1 MTHRLSFAVAYDYS
15 ADEAIRLPVTFRSG
29 TEEARADAFVDTGA
43 TYCVFRR
50 EVAAALGID
59 VEAGTR
65 LRVGTVTGGFDAYGH
80 TLILETLGYS
90 FDVTVYFAAHE
101 GLPRNV
107 LGRRGWLDHVR
118 LGLVDHDGRLY
129 LSRYEDE
136 G

>member
-1 MTHRLSFAVAYDYS
+1 MTHHLSFAVTHDYS
-15 ADEAIRLPVTFRSG
+15 AGEAIRLPVTLRAG
-29 TEEARADAFVDTGA
+29 GEEVRADAFVDTGA

-59 VEAGTR
+59 MEAGAP

-80 TLILETLGYS
+80 TLTLETLGYS

-107 LGRRGWLDHVR
+107 LGRRGWLDQVR

-129 LSRYEDE
+129 LSGYEDE

>member
-1 MTHRLSFAVAYDYS
+1 MTRRLSFAVMYDYS
-15 ADEAIRLPVTFRSG
+15 AVEAIRLPVMLRSG
-29 TEEARADAFVDTGA
+29 GEEVRADAFVDTGA

-50 EVAAALGID
+50 EIAASLGID
-59 VEAGTR
+59 VEAGTP

-80 TLILETLGYS
+80 ALTLETLGYS

-101 GLPRNV
+101 GLARNV
-107 LGRRGWLDHVR
+107 LGRRGWLDQVR

-129 LSRYEDE
+129 LSEYGDE

>member
-1 MTHRLSFAVAYDYS
+1 MTHRLSFALSFDYS
-15 ADEAIRLPVTFRSG
+15 AGEAIRLPVTLTSG
-29 TEEARADAFVDTGA
+29 GEVVRTDAFVDTGA

-50 EVAAALGID
+50 EIGVSLGID
-59 VEAGTR
+59 VEAGEP

-80 TLILETLGYS
+80 ALTLETLGYS

-107 LGRRGWLDHVR
+107 LGRRGWLDQVR

-129 LSRYEDE
+129 LSGYEDE